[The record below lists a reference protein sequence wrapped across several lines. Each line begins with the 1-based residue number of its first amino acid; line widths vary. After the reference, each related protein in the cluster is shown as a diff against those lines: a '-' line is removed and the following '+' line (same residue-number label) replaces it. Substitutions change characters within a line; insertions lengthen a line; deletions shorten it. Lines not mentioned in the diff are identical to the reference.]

1 MKIDHGIIA
10 MKISLVLLIIFVGFA
25 SLIYH
30 NVGSD
35 YWESIGP
42 QWDRMLNPVNYDD

>member
-1 MKIDHGIIA
+1 MKTHHGIIV
-10 MKISLVLLIIFVGFA
+10 MRTSIILLIIFIGLAGLVYYNA
-25 SLIYH
+25 
-30 NVGSD
+30 GSD